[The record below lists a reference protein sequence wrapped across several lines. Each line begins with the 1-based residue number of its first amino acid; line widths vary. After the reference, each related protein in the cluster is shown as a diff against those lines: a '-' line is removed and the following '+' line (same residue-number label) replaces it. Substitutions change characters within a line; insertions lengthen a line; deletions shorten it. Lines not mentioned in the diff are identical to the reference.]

1 LGFLS
6 KFVWFILLLVL
17 FVISIQSGLGIT
29 GAVVID
35 GLVSLVIVYLNGL
48 RSLRKA
54 RDLGRARVSVDS
66 MSLGRFLGLLLIVAL
81 AAIIFSPS
89 VIGFPKNNGTTTIVN
104 STTSPLDSSRNG
116 TSLFFKSLRGA
127 GYTVI
132 LTNSSLDLDRE
143 LDKRG
148 PAALFLIGA
157 DRAFSGRE
165 SGDPRRPSN
174 LDLLRQRYEEGTMSF
189 LIAEGNQTDNNTL
202 LQMFSASIFGSAIIE
217 PTSRFRNK
225 EVFIVNATVGLENIP
240 VIFDVASPIALP
252 HPISAVVNGDRTI
265 DVYPADSLKAS
276 GRTSNSS
283 YDTFSHVPGQR
294 TVLATGQSQNAR
306 AALISDSG
314 PFTNL
319 DYNSTAKVPNSN
331 STVGET
337 ESRFASKL
345 TDWVMRSD
353 KSVRIIYDNSHYGD
367 SSVIS
372 DANTRGLKVGPLFTS
387 LLEQYISYTG
397 NLYDN
402 FVSDLGP
409 YWGAIFG
416 LFLAS
421 AMYGSLTQW
430 YASEARGRDD
440 QPVPPVEKSIV
451 AQSPGR
457 LDFLR
462 IIRDKGYYVARLGQ
476 LYITLGDLLER
487 ELGTPID
494 TVTSEQLS
502 SRVGLEEAIRAENM
516 LVRLSKIH
524 EYALGKRRFLFPP
537 VLLWKR
543 STRKRFEEVEDF
555 LNKLGLTLTGE
566 GDSRSML
573 EYRLR
578 R

>member
-1 LGFLS
+1 M
-6 KFVWFILLLVL
+6 LVL
-17 FVISIQSGLGIT
+17 LAISVQLGLGLI
-29 GAVVID
+29 GGVIVD

-48 RSLRKA
+48 RASRRA
-54 RDLGRARVSVDS
+54 RDLGRAKISVDS
-66 MSLGRFLGLLLIVAL
+66 MSLGRFLGLLLVVAL
-81 AAIIFSPS
+81 VAIIFSPS
-89 VIGFPKNNGTTTIVN
+89 VIGFPKDNRTTTIIN
-104 STTSPLDSSRNG
+104 STSSPLDTSRNG
-116 TSLFFKSLRGA
+116 TSLFFNALRGA

-132 LTNSSLDLDRE
+132 LTNSSIDLDRE
-143 LDKRG
+143 LDKPG
-148 PAALFLIGA
+148 TAALFLIGA
-157 DRAFSGRE
+157 DRVFSGRE
-165 SGDPRRPSN
+165 SGDPLRPNN

-189 LIAEGNQTDNNTL
+189 LIAEGNQTDNNSI

-217 PTSRFRNK
+217 PTSPFRNK
-225 EVFIVNATVGLENIP
+225 EVFIVNATIGLENVP
-240 VIFDVASPIALP
+240 VIFDVASPIALS
-252 HPISAVVNGDRTI
+252 HAISAVVNGNGTI
-265 DVYPADSLKAS
+265 DVYPLDSLKAS

-283 YDTFSHVPGQR
+283 YDTFNNIPGRR
-294 TVLATGQSQNAR
+294 TVLASGESQNAR

-345 TDWVMRSD
+345 SDWVMRSD

-367 SSVIS
+367 TTVIS
-372 DANTRGLKVGPLFTS
+372 NASTRGLRVGPLFAS

-409 YWGAIFG
+409 YWGAVFG

-421 AMYGSLTQW
+421 ALYGSLTRW

-440 QPVPPVEKSIV
+440 QPVPRVEKSIV

-462 IIRDKGYYVARLGQ
+462 IIRDKGYYVARSGQ
-476 LYITLGDLLER
+476 LYITIGDLLER
-487 ELGTPID
+487 ELGIPID
-494 TVTSEQLS
+494 TVTKEQLAP
-502 SRVGLEEAIRAENM
+502 RLGYEEAVLAERM

-524 EYALGKRRFLFPP
+524 GYALGKRRFLFPP